1 MTKTKKL
8 LNAADAVLDLLVRST
23 CTNSAS
29 GADELESARNA
40 LSDALHEAR
49 AERADAELARVIK
62 AHDELTQRIA
72 VTNAQRIAARVRLM
86 NMIQNYDAVLENMW
100 RKWAAQRAEIL
111 RQQDRR
117 RANGGC

>member
-8 LNAADAVLDLLVRST
+8 LNAADAVLDLLARST

-40 LSDALHEAR
+40 LSDALHDVR
-49 AERADAELARVIK
+49 DERADAVLLRVIE
-62 AHDELTQRIA
+62 AHEALSRRIA
-72 VTNAQRIAARVRLM
+72 EQRQIINAAAQRFQRVFNEHDQIM
-86 NMIQNYDAVLENMW
+86 GNMW
-100 RKWAAQRAEIL
+100 KRWAAQRAEIL

-117 RANGGC
+117 RAAGKE